1 MAHKL
6 DILTGRAF
14 KIDDLISSKDIV
26 GNNFSESYHNIHDI
40 NPFANKIPDFND
52 KAFSKSILVSGTN
65 FGYASSR
72 ELPAIILKKSGIKAI
87 IAKSFFTEFY
97 KNAFNL
103 GLLCIQANT
112 DYINDND
119 ILRIDIK
126 QAEFIQN
133 QTKKLGIKMKP
144 VKKYF
149 YKLYINGGLL
159 NKLYKDGLINEKS

>member
-6 DILTGRAF
+6 DTLSGRAF
-14 KIDDLISSKDIV
+14 KINDLISAKDIV
-26 GNNFSESYHNIHDI
+26 SNNFSESYHNIQNI
-40 NPFANKIPDFND
+40 YPFTDKIPDFND
-52 KAFSKSILVSGTN
+52 KVFSKSILVSGDN

-72 ELPAIILKKSGIKAI
+72 ELPALVLKKSGIKAI
-87 IAKSFFTEFY
+87 IAKSFFSGFY

-112 DYINDND
+112 DYIDDND
-119 ILRIDIK
+119 ILKIDIR

-133 QTKKLGIKMKP
+133 RTKKIGIKMQA

-159 NKLYKDGLINEKS
+159 NKLYKDGLIHDGS